1 MLIPESLLPRQ
12 VRPDE
17 PLDVAYQDVNEIRDA
32 YGRGR
37 FDARVRA
44 AMSSCARLLPVGEGR
59 YVLDVPD
66 MEDTADWSKEMRR
79 ALTTVQIE
87 MEDVLDDEWFVWT
100 AVLRCYGLVG
110 TVGDED
116 REDARK
122 ETENDD

>member
-1 MLIPESLLPRQ
+1 MLIPEALLPRQ
-12 VRPDE
+12 ASPDE

-44 AMSSCARLLPVGEGR
+44 AMSACARLLPVGEGR

-66 MEDTADWSKEMRR
+66 MEATADWSKEMRR

-110 TVGDED
+110 TVDDED